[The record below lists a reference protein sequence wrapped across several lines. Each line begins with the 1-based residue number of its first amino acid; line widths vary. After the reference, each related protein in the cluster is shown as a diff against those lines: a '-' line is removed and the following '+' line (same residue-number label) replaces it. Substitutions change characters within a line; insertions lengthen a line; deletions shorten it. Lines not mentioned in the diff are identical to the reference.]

1 MYEKIFDGLIQKYGE
16 DFNWHILPIENSFD
30 AELKKRNSKRSFL
43 IWERHLC
50 VSEM

>member
-30 AELKKRNSKRSFL
+30 KELKKKFKKMITGVDSSYKDIF
-43 IWERHLC
+43 
-50 VSEM
+50 